1 MDRGSVL
8 GSRFEGE
15 GGGGCGSRF
24 GVAGAGVG
32 AVSEV
37 GAGVAGGVVSGVE
50 LMVLA

>member
-1 MDRGSVL
+1 MAEVAP
-8 GSRFEGE
+8 
-15 GGGGCGSRF
+15 GSRF

-32 AVSEV
+32 AVSEVGAGVGEVSEV